1 MKISPAFADIW
12 ISPIL
17 WCIDCGSVEHE
28 WKIALSF
35 HFWRDCIHTSLAL
48 QHQQAPILDASVDI
62 NFRAAVCILCCIV
75 SEDQNRRSR
84 KIYSSICTVHGSMV
98 YM

>member
-35 HFWRDCIHTSLAL
+35 HFWRDWIHTSLAL
-48 QHQQAPILDASVDI
+48 QRQQAPTLDASLLPSVDI

-75 SEDQNRRSR
+75 SEDQNRPSR
-84 KIYSSICTVHGSMV
+84 KVYSSI
-98 YM
+98 